1 MREGLVM
8 LFLQRFQSLLLGTTA
23 PCAFLL
29 KAQVFSNQRGIKPE
43 KLAPAEDIKKVER
56 RVAKDEKNMQK
67 NTSKL
72 PKK

>member
-1 MREGLVM
+1 M

-23 PCAFLL
+23 PCAFLS

-43 KLAPAEDIKKVER
+43 ELAPAEDIKKVER